1 MAPRT
6 RTIGPISA
14 YAIAVAKGYTG
25 TEEEFAQEIA
35 NASTNAATAQA
46 AADHCDDVLESIP
59 QDYSSL
65 SDDVDDL
72 NSAIPQL
79 TGFTP
84 IPFNEKHLVP
94 IGSTIGATINI
105 TPSASTST
113 DCIVTDCTAGDVYSV
128 TGYGWNT
135 ERLWAFVD
143 SENKLLTESTANEH
157 VTNSRITA
165 PENASKLIVNARR
178 VNERAVYK
186 VGVGFLDHTEFAP
199 TNENITSSTVAAIC
213 SGNANNIPNNNIY
226 GINID
231 YSLLTH
237 MPSYPAGVNGTY
249 QGTFITFGKESGR
262 GYGDMQIYIQRA
274 ANGGMYVRNYTSA
287 WSAWK
292 NINPVVATKV
302 LGIGDS
308 ICEGW
313 RNNNMGFAGMLG
325 LAYRNL
331 GVTGA
336 TLGQK
341 ASHTQI
347 CDEIENETITED
359 LVIANG
365 GINDYYF
372 EVPLGTMSTHP
383 AVNDTQAAALDKST
397 LSGGLEYLLYLIIK
411 KAPKAQ
417 RYFLITHKTRNY
429 PYTPCYTGGYT
440 QQEMHDRI
448 VAICKLYN
456 TKVIDVYEESVINS
470 EFDAYISPT
479 AYSNSNTGVTK
490 QYYVDADRIHPLW
503 LGYQAGYL
511 PVMLRAIESAV
522 MT

>member
-1 MAPRT
+1 MQIR
-6 RTIGPISA
+6 S
-14 YAIAVAKGYTG
+14 
-25 TEEEFAQEIA
+25 
-35 NASTNAATAQA
+35 
-46 AADHCDDVLESIP
+46 
-59 QDYSSL
+59 
-65 SDDVDDL
+65 
-72 NSAIPQL
+72 
-79 TGFTP
+79 
-84 IPFNEKHLVP
+84 
-94 IGSTIGATINI
+94 
-105 TPSASTST
+105 
-113 DCIVTDCTAGDVYSV
+113 
-128 TGYGWNT
+128 WN
-135 ERLWAFVD
+135 
-143 SENKLLTESTANEH
+143 
-157 VTNSRITA
+157 
-165 PENASKLIVNARR
+165 
-178 VNERAVYK
+178 Y
-186 VGVGFLDHTEFAP
+186 
-199 TNENITSSTVAAIC
+199 
-213 SGNANNIPNNNIY
+213 NIY
-226 GINID
+226 GINIE
-231 YSLLTH
+231 YSLISN
-237 MPSYPAGVNGTY
+237 MPFYPAGVNGTY
-249 QGTFITFGKESGR
+249 QGAVFTFGKQSAR
-262 GYGDMQIYIQRA
+262 GYGDVQIYVQRA
-274 ANGGMYVRNYTSA
+274 DNGGVYIRNYTSA
-287 WSAWK
+287 WSGWK
-292 NINPVVATKV
+292 NLNLAVAAKV

-325 LAYRNL
+325 LPYRNL

-372 EVPLGTMSTHP
+372 EVPLGSLSSHP
-383 AVNDTQAAALDKST
+383 VVNDTQAAALDKST

-456 TKVIDVYEESVINS
+456 VKVIDVYEESVINS